1 MLRVTARHADAW
13 SAFGGLAL
21 DDKAACFAA
30 LREQAR
36 VIDSECEAIDRE
48 PSTLRRSLLAFRP
61 LTPWT
66 SAGALDEIVEFA
78 RELRFDEVV
87 VYKPTTDEELDVF
100 EDAVARF
107 PSLRAG

>member
-1 MLRVTARHADAW
+1 MPGGIEHHPPELRVR
-13 SAFGGLAL
+13 LN
-21 DDKAACFAA
+21 
-30 LREQAR
+30 LRQRCAQPER
-36 VIDSECEAIDRE
+36 SLRRLVEIVDRE

-61 LTPWT
+61 LAPWT

-87 VYKPTTDEELDVF
+87 VYKPTTDEERDVF
-100 EDAVARF
+100 EDAVARL

>member
-1 MLRVTARHADAW
+1 M
-13 SAFGGLAL
+13 AL

-30 LREQAR
+30 LGEQAR
-36 VIDSECEAIDRE
+36 VTDSECEAIDRE

-61 LTPWT
+61 LAPWT

-87 VYKPTTDEELDVF
+87 VYKPTTDEERDVF
-100 EDAVARF
+100 EDAVARL